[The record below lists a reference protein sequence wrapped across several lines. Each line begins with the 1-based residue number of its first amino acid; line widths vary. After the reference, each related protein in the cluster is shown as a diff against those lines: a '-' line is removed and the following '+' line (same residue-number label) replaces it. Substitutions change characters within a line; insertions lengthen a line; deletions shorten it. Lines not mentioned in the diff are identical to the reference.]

1 MGTITANIGIYIPA
15 NGEEVYGTSFAAG
28 MQNIDLHDHS
38 GGPNKGVP
46 LSAASIGNGSITA
59 VKFAGDVFFPGGGI
73 DLDGGTNALKLSSA
87 VLISFGNLG
96 GSGLVVNKAGV
107 VSATTLTPGDSNIL
121 IANGSGVGGAPTF
134 TLASI
139 PTVVGIN
146 ATVSPLKLQIAG
158 ADFVQVQNTGGI
170 GTGGGGS
177 GGTARA
183 LNLCPD
189 NTNQAA
195 IYDRCGNTGNVGAGG
210 TSGTIFTIG
219 AYDYQVWMISAFNF
233 TNAAV
238 SGFCTYMVYVNS
250 NLFPGVLNCVK
261 VCGTAL
267 TVADGGGNQLVLV
280 NGTAQTAS
288 FSWTGIR
295 LV

>member
-1 MGTITANIGIYIPA
+1 VGTITANIGIYIPA

-96 GSGLVVNKAGV
+96 ASSGLVVNNAGV
-107 VSATTLTPGDSNIL
+107 VSATTLTSGDSNIL

-146 ATVSPLKLQIAG
+146 ATVSPLKFRIAG
-158 ADFVQVQNTGGI
+158 ADFVQIQNTGGI
-170 GTGGGGS
+170 S
-177 GGTARA
+177 GASRA
-183 LNLCPD
+183 LNICPD

-219 AYDYQVWMISAFNF
+219 TDAYQVWMISAFNF

-250 NLFPGVLNCVK
+250 TLFPGVLNCVK

>member
-1 MGTITANIGIYIPA
+1 VGTITANIGIYIPA

-59 VKFAGDVFFPGGGI
+59 LKFAGDVVFAGGGI
-73 DLDGGTNALKLSSA
+73 ELDIPLNSLKLSSA

-96 GSGLVVNKAGV
+96 ASSGLVVNNAGV

-146 ATVSPLKLQIAG
+146 ATVSPLKFRIAG
-158 ADFVQVQNTGGI
+158 ADFVQIQNTGGI
-170 GTGGGGS
+170 S
-177 GGTARA
+177 GASRA
-183 LNLCPD
+183 LNICPD

-219 AYDYQVWMISAFNF
+219 TDAYQVWMISAFNF

-250 NLFPGVLNCVK
+250 TLFPGVLNCVK